1 MLFCT
6 GMTLF
11 IIIKAIFLLQVFNC
25 VTGDV
30 TCLAS
35 NCICKPLSAICTGN
49 NLTHIPR
56 FPQTIRNV
64 TIKNANLSRI
74 SENGFLN
81 LTFNHIVTL
90 ILINNNINHIHPRVF
105 RNVTHIVK
113 LQISNEQ
120 ALDVATVMDVLDN
133 MNKHPLKG
141 LYFPYNGWESI
152 PNDMFKSF
160 EDSNIRH
167 IHLGGNKFQFING
180 SIFSTLSKFKY
191 MYVNLRQNL
200 INNISMNGLHT
211 VRELNLAQNKIAL
224 IREWCDHV
232 SNSYVPN
239 LKTLHLNSNYISL
252 LSTFKCLP
260 SLSFLSL
267 QDNSIDEIPEE
278 AFSNLF
284 SLKELNL
291 QSAGNRIKRIK
302 RKAFNLSSLETLM
315 IGECF
320 YHFDQLDSS
329 ALLQFFALVPNL
341 QILNMENNPLPRDT
355 HSMSLLF
362 KPISKIRKLH
372 LDSCKLYQLR

>member
-1 MLFCT
+1 
-6 GMTLF
+6 MTLF

-35 NCICKPLSAICTGN
+35 NCICKTLSAVCTGN
-49 NLTHIPR
+49 NLTYIPR
-56 FPQTIRNV
+56 FPQTIWNV

-74 SENGFLN
+74 SE
-81 LTFNHIVTL
+81 
-90 ILINNNINHIHPRVF
+90 
-105 RNVTHIVK
+105 
-113 LQISNEQ
+113 
-120 ALDVATVMDVLDN
+120 
-133 MNKHPLKG
+133 
-141 LYFPYNGWESI
+141 
-152 PNDMFKSF
+152 
-160 EDSNIRH
+160 
-167 IHLGGNKFQFING
+167 
-180 SIFSTLSKFKY
+180 
-191 MYVNLRQNL
+191 
-200 INNISMNGLHT
+200 
-211 VRELNLAQNKIAL
+211 
-224 IREWCDHV
+224 
-232 SNSYVPN
+232 NSYVPN

-267 QDNSIDEIPEE
+267 QDNSIDKIPEE

-291 QSAGNRIKRIK
+291 KSAGNRIKRIK

-320 YHFDQLDSS
+320 YHFDQLNSS